1 MAKYEISLKFEM
13 AALSFKNFH
22 NKMAEF
28 RHVEF

>member
-1 MAKYEISLKFEM
+1 MAKYEFFLKFEM

-28 RHVEF
+28 RHLEF